1 MIAIAIGTWIAFA
14 LVKTGNRPYQNLH
27 IPEAYSGTSFDLH
40 LHKGRHSFWAGATTE
55 TYSYNKEPFWG
66 PTLVM
71 NRGDQVKIQVTND
84 LSEPTTVHWHGF
96 HIPAKEDGGPHQM
109 IPSGGVWISQFKVK
123 NNAATYWYHPH
134 PHEATQKQLTM
145 GAGGLIIVRDPIE
158 SKLNLPRTYG
168 VDDIPLVFTSRRF
181 TKANEFS
188 YQGDSDKYGDFE
200 FCNGTLDPQVS
211 LPAQWVRLRILNAEV
226 ERGYNLGFK
235 DNQDFYLIATDGGLV
250 DQPIK
255 LKRLKLM
262 VGERAEIMVNLAQRK
277 VGSTLD
283 LYSFN
288 QNQPFGFPGGEPGYY
303 SPNGSYLNNLD
314 FPLLHINVGAPKLK
328 HAGSLPDR
336 LVSNHLWKEADAVV
350 TRKLSINGG
359 GPPEKEFQFGGQYF
373 DMGRVDQ
380 LVKLGSVESWTVRND
395 QIFGHSFHIH
405 DVQFTLVE
413 RNGHPVEEYEKGW
426 KDTVYIPRAG
436 SVKFVT
442 KFEDFVSDR
451 YPYMYHCHMS
461 NHEDGG
467 LMGQFLVVEDP
478 SKLQKNAEGEVRLE
492 HAIKAEQANQLNKL
506 ILKKAPQV
514 MSNVI
519 AFAKPTLLVF
529 LEQDCPCSRELAS
542 YVGRIASAYG
552 ERVSVVGILDASQ
565 TKAKEWSRSVA
576 AKFQVIADPSL
587 KMAKAYGAKTSAS
600 MIIVQ
605 SGGVIDHSYPGYS
618 TSWLNEI
625 SAKLGKFSGQKKG
638 ISFTDAPKTP
648 RAGCVLVASR

>member
-1 MIAIAIGTWIAFA
+1 MNALAIGTWLAFA
-14 LVKTGNRPYQNLH
+14 VVTKGNRPYQNLH
-27 IPEAYSGTSFDLH
+27 IPEAYSGASFDLH
-40 LHKGRHSFWAGATTE
+40 LHKGRHSFWAGATTA

-66 PTLVM
+66 PTLIM
-71 NRGDQVKIQVTND
+71 NKGDQVKIQVTND

-109 IPSGGVWISQFKVK
+109 IPSGGVWTSQFKVK

-134 PHEATQKQLTM
+134 PHESTQNQLTM

-235 DNQDFYLIATDGGLV
+235 DNQDFYLVGTDGGLV
-250 DQPIK
+250 DRPVK

-262 VGERAEIMVNLAQRK
+262 VGERAEIMVNLSQQK
-277 VGSTLD
+277 VGTSLD
-283 LYSFN
+283 LYAYN

-303 SPNGSYLNNLD
+303 APNGSYLNNLD
-314 FPLLHINVGAPKLK
+314 FPLLHINVIAPKTQYG
-328 HAGSLPDR
+328 GSLPDH
-336 LVSNHLWKEADAVV
+336 LVSNQLWREADAVV

-359 GPPEKEFQFGGQYF
+359 GPPDKEFQFGGKYF

-380 LVKLGSVESWTVRND
+380 VVKLGSVESWTVRND

-405 DVQFTLVE
+405 DVQFSLVE

-426 KDTVYIPRAG
+426 KDTVYIPRDG

-442 KFEDFVSDR
+442 KFEDFASDR
-451 YPYMYHCHMS
+451 YAYMYHCHMS

-467 LMGQFLVVEDP
+467 LMGQFLVVPDP
-478 SKLQKNAEGEVRLE
+478 SKVQKNSSGEVRLE
-492 HAIKAEQANQLNKL
+492 HSVTAEQVNRLSRL
-506 ILKKAPQV
+506 TLTSAPKNEIGS
-514 MSNVI
+514 MSFV
-519 AFAKPTLLVF
+519 KPTLLVF

-542 YVGRIASAYG
+542 YVGRIATAYG
-552 ERVSVVGILDASQ
+552 ERVSVVGIIDASKS
-565 TKAKEWSRSVA
+565 KANEWSKSVA

-587 KMAKAYGAKTSAS
+587 KLAKAYGAKTSAS
-600 MIIVQ
+600 MIVIQ
-605 SGGVIDHSYPGYS
+605 PGGLIDRAYPGYS
-618 TSWLNEI
+618 VPWLGEV
-625 SAKLGKFSGQKKG
+625 STKLSKLTGETRRL
-638 ISFTDAPKTP
+638 SFADAPPTP
-648 RAGCVLVASR
+648 RAGCVLVSSR